1 VKDLQGRA
9 SGEVAVP
16 LEDCFALIA
25 AVDRYPTWFD
35 VVREVEVLER
45 DRDGRPL
52 TARVEL
58 HIPQS
63 PFGTDFELVVA
74 VETEAPVAVMLTKI
88 PDGPHDQE
96 RAQLSWRMQD
106 GEATQVEF
114 EFDAAVSFLPAFLP
128 LRGIGDVVAEVM
140 LDAATDAFARR

>member
-1 VKDLQGRA
+1 VKGLQGRA
-9 SGEVAVP
+9 TADLAVA
-16 LEDCFALIA
+16 LEDCFELVA
-25 AVDRYPTWFD
+25 AIDLYPTWFD

-45 DRDGRPL
+45 DDDGRAL

-63 PFGTDFELVVA
+63 PFGTDFELVMA
-74 VETEAPVAVMLTKI
+74 VETEPPVAVVLTKI
-88 PDGPHDQE
+88 PDGPDDHE

-106 GEATQVEF
+106 GQATLVEF

-128 LRGIGDVVAEVM
+128 LGGIGDVVARVI
-140 LDAATDAFARR
+140 LDEAADAFARR